1 VLSHPTAG
9 IVTVEILGQRYPIRS
24 ALDPTYVLELAGYV
38 EAKMQAAASE
48 NQSADSL
55 RIAVL
60 AALNIADEFFRSR
73 AGTPGGRRGAPG
85 RSRDYDA
92 PGGVAA
98 VPATGRAASRGRR
111 TRPHTCRVRT
121 RPRYRPF
128 SQCLPCLPPIFG
140 LRSKP

>member
-1 VLSHPTAG
+1 VLPHPTAG

-38 EAKMQAAASE
+38 EAKMQAAAHE

-73 AGTPGGRRGAPG
+73 ETEDSDVTSLA
-85 RSRDYDA
+85 
-92 PGGVAA
+92 
-98 VPATGRAASRGRR
+98 RR
-111 TRPHTCRVRT
+111 TADLERLVDRAITT
-121 RPRYRPF
+121 
-128 SQCLPCLPPIFG
+128 
-140 LRSKP
+140 LREA